1 MSNACVNISDIITH
15 NGISNKKLD
24 EKLESIN
31 SDGDNQKRLD
41 VIANEIIL
49 ENLQKTSIYAYLSE
63 ENENPIFINNN
74 GKSILSCD
82 PLDGSSNIDN
92 NATIGTIFQFSIRK
106 TLFYKKENI
115 KKLQVF
121 FFLWSSD
128 HTFNKFWIW
137 NHWFL

>member
-15 NGISNKKLD
+15 NGISKKKLD
-24 EKLESIN
+24 EKLESKN

-74 GKSILSCD
+74 GKSILTCD

-92 NATIGTIFQFSIRK
+92 NVTIGTIFSIFDKKDSLLQKGKYQKVAGFFS
-106 TLFYKKENI
+106 TY
-115 KKLQVF
+115 
-121 FFLWSSD
+121 S
-128 HTFNKFWIW
+128 
-137 NHWFL
+137 